1 MKFQLHISGYHGML
15 LYFYQETHPR
25 YSDSDTLVFS
35 PASFDNIAQQQQLCA
50 VVWLPRRNCSRG
62 LAECK
67 K

>member
-1 MKFQLHISGYHGML
+1 MQFQLHVSGHHGMWH
-15 LYFYQETHPR
+15 YFYYDIHSG

-35 PASFDNIAQQQQLCA
+35 PASFDNVSQQQQLCA